1 MVNFWPPLDL
11 TIQPLL
17 LVNNG
22 VYLTTG
28 NPIVAEC
35 RPLCRVPKVE
45 HSATREYTECYPE
58 NTRQHFD
65 TRQICLL
72 PSAGTQTHGKIG
84 FCRVPCLWHSAKTAR
99 ARHVIQRRPN
109 AVTEV
114 VFAEC
119 LNSGT
124 RQMYSFAECQVHG
137 TRHSTLLPSVR
148 VKALGK
154 LKKNFRFYLPNI
166 LFCYYTSRGTTYRN
180 LVYFCI
186 SFVYVINLFH

>member
-1 MVNFWPPLDL
+1 MLFQSCINALEIHGASSCFRSQD
-11 TIQPLL
+11 TQF
-17 LVNNG
+17 
-22 VYLTTG
+22 TTG

-35 RPLCRVPKVE
+35 RLLCRVPKIE
-45 HSATREYTECYPE
+45 HSATRAYTECYPK

-65 TRQICLL
+65 TRQIWLL
-72 PSAGTQTHGKIG
+72 PSAGTQTHGKFG

-99 ARHVIQRRPN
+99 ARHVTQPRPN
-109 AVTEV
+109 AITEV

-124 RQMYSFAECQVHG
+124 QQMYAFTECQSQG
-137 TRHSTLLPSVR
+137 TRQT
-148 VKALGK
+148 
-154 LKKNFRFYLPNI
+154 KKNFSFYLPNI

>member
-1 MVNFWPPLDL
+1 MLFQSCINALEIHGASSCFRSQD
-11 TIQPLL
+11 TQF
-17 LVNNG
+17 
-22 VYLTTG
+22 TTG

-119 LNSGT
+119 LNSALGKCT
-124 RQMYSFAECQVHG
+124 P
-137 TRHSTLLPSVR
+137 LPSVR
-148 VKALGK
+148 FKALGIV
-154 LKKNFRFYLPNI
+154 RFCRVSESMHSAN
-166 LFCYYTSRGTTYRN
+166 
-180 LVYFCI
+180 
-186 SFVYVINLFH
+186 